1 MEGNRCERRKPDNPS
16 YGYQLVSHV
25 CLVLFLYGLKNSIS
39 DSEEVNIKLESSSPA
54 PLLNRPRTQEGKDL
68 GP

>member
-1 MEGNRCERRKPDNPS
+1 MREGSLIPS
-16 YGYQLVSHV
+16 YGYQFVSHV

-39 DSEEVNIKLESSSPA
+39 DSKEVNIKLAESSSPA